1 MFKCNTCGYTTNI
14 KGNYKRHLNNRKTN
28 CKNVQEKV
36 QCEGCDVV
44 VLAKNMTTHREVC
57 RGVPTTVCRFCNKGF
72 KSRSGKCKHQKQCE
86 LRHKNLDPPVQ
97 TQESFVGN
105 NITINI
111 TNNIVQNNIT
121 LNFGQENV
129 SYLLDSSRQD
139 IQNAI
144 RSIVDSIDLV
154 HFNKDHPENHTV
166 RKLNKKSH
174 TMEFKTGE
182 DRWEHE
188 CCKTGIPKLRHNL
201 KERLNIV
208 FDDVVQFSDPEIREL
223 LYYKSIRGLIDENEI
238 ISRKSL
244 ETEPIACKDMCDN
257 IKSEYFRTVS
267 PKLQTMPCVVQD
279 LQRQLNEVRKK
290 HKMSL
295 WSIEDTVRYAFA

>member
-1 MFKCNTCGYTTNI
+1 MFKCDTCGYETNI
-14 KGNYKRHLNNRKTN
+14 KCNYNRHLKNRQSN
-28 CKNVQEKV
+28 CKNDHKKV
-36 QCEGCDVV
+36 KCDGCHIFI
-44 VLAKNMTTHREVC
+44 LAKNVNNHRDVC
-57 RGVPTTVCRFCNKGF
+57 RGVPTNVCRFCDKVF
-72 KSRSGKCKHQKQCE
+72 KSRSGKCKHQKRCE
-86 LRHKNLDPPVQ
+86 TRQHNDYQVQ
-97 TQESFVGN
+97 AQESIVGN

-111 TNNIVQNNIT
+111 TNNIIQNNIT

-129 SYLLDSSRQD
+129 SYLLDSSKHD

-174 TMEFKTGE
+174 TMEFKTGD

-201 KERLNIV
+201 KERLNVV

-223 LYYKSIRGLIDENEI
+223 LYYKSIRGFIDENEI
-238 ISRKSL
+238 ASRKSL
-244 ETEPIACKDMCDN
+244 ETEPIVCTDMCDI
-257 IKSEYFRTVS
+257 IKADYFRTIS

-279 LQRQLNEVRKK
+279 LQRQLNDVRKK
-290 HKMSL
+290 HKLSL
-295 WSIEDTVRYAFA
+295 WSMEDTVRYAFV